1 METQQDEFF
10 TRNSELSIEFSKYV
24 LEHPEMDDLLTEDM
38 VVVFLPEF
46 DAELRDFN
54 LKMAKEVKS
63 EGGKVLYVK
72 VKQIAAKISSRLIG
86 VEVGEYSAIT

>member
-1 METQQDEFF
+1 MKTEKDDFF

-24 LEHPEMDDLLTEDM
+24 LEHPEMDDLLTEETA
-38 VVVFLPEF
+38 VVLLPEF

-54 LKMAKEVKS
+54 LMIAKEIES

-72 VKQIAAKISSRLIG
+72 VKEIAPKIVSRLIG
-86 VEVGEYSAIT
+86 VEVGEYSEIL